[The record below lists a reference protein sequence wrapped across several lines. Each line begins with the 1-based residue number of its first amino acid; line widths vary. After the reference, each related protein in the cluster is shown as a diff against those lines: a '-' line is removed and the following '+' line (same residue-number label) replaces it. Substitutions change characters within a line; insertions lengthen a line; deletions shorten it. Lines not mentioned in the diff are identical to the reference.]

1 MRQRSQ
7 STERSISPIDPLGRE
22 VVKRI
27 DGMERS
33 KLRAFL
39 HLQAQT
45 KALREAVTKAKE
57 SSIKRQVNLLNSALK
72 DYNCVCEKAVWDS
85 GLEGFSV
92 PHADKAYITVFLEE
106 GLNEY
111 NDAMS

>member
-1 MRQRSQ
+1 
-7 STERSISPIDPLGRE
+7 
-22 VVKRI
+22 VKRI
-27 DGMERS
+27 DGMERF

-45 KALREAVTKAKE
+45 KAFREAVTKAKE

-72 DYNCVCEKAVWDS
+72 DYNCVCEKVVRDS

-92 PHADKAYITVFLEE
+92 PYGDKPYLCNCVLGREPERIQ
-106 GLNEY
+106 
-111 NDAMS
+111 